1 VAQSVERR
9 TLGSG
14 SGRGLRVMRLSRVS
28 GSMLSPESAWV
39 FSLSLFQIK
48 NLFKKIS
55 GAPGWLSRLRV
66 CLWLRS

>member
-1 VAQSVERR
+1 VAQSVGRR

-39 FSLSLFQIK
+39 FSLSLFQINK
-48 NLFKKIS
+48 SF
-55 GAPGWLSRLRV
+55 
-66 CLWLRS
+66 